1 MGRCG
6 QIVMGPAG
14 SGKST
19 YCARLAEHMQAIGRS
34 VQVVNLDPAAD
45 NFNYDVS
52 VDVRELIGLEDVME
66 EMELGP
72 NGGLIFCME
81 YLIDNIDWLIDE
93 LEQLG
98 NEAYVIFDCPGQ
110 IELFSHVPVMRT
122 LVNELQR
129 MDFAIAAV
137 YLLDSQFM
145 VDPSKYMSGVLT
157 CLSCMM
163 ALELPHINVL
173 SKLDLLASKS
183 AVERYLDPPI
193 DELVAELCADPSF
206 DPKRARLTD
215 AIGTVINDFGMV
227 NFMGLDPTDEH
238 SIDLILMAIDH
249 AIQYHD
255 DVEPREPHDDR
266 DPEDAQDDDG
276 QDSGGQFEGL
286 GSVHEEG

>member
-98 NEAYVIFDCPGQ
+98 NEAYVIFVILLLFLCYGCTPNTHTHIPERKRMAEEKNGRRAARQRGVRSKIRMTCAVCAARRTSPFSRGRLLSPSPG
-110 IELFSHVPVMRT
+110 H
-122 LVNELQR
+122 
-129 MDFAIAAV
+129 
-137 YLLDSQFM
+137 DSQQ
-145 VDPSKYMSGVLT
+145 GV
-157 CLSCMM
+157 SSR
-163 ALELPHINVL
+163 P
-173 SKLDLLASKS
+173 D
-183 AVERYLDPPI
+183 
-193 DELVAELCADPSF
+193 
-206 DPKRARLTD
+206 RAT
-215 AIGTVINDFGMV
+215 
-227 NFMGLDPTDEH
+227 
-238 SIDLILMAIDH
+238 
-249 AIQYHD
+249 Q
-255 DVEPREPHDDR
+255 
-266 DPEDAQDDDG
+266 
-276 QDSGGQFEGL
+276 
-286 GSVHEEG
+286 